1 VGRHRSAV
9 AGGLIRYPT
18 DRESL
23 ERDCTVELYRSG
35 GPGGQH
41 RNKRDTAVRLT
52 HTATGTVVT
61 ATERRSQSLNRELA
75 FSRMAAAL
83 ETLQARRRRRLPTRP
98 TRGSV
103 RRRLEGKRQNK
114 EKKAGRSWKGED

>member
-1 VGRHRSAV
+1 M
-9 AGGLIRYPT
+9 
-18 DRESL
+18 
-23 ERDCTVELYRSG
+23 ERTCTVETYRSG

-52 HTATGTVVT
+52 HPPTGTVVT

-83 ETLQARRRRRLPTRP
+83 ERLQIRRRRRVATRP

-103 RRRLEGKRQNK
+103 RRRLEAKKRK
-114 EKKAGRSWKGED
+114 KKKKAGRSWKRED

>member
-1 VGRHRSAV
+1 M
-9 AGGLIRYPT
+9 
-18 DRESL
+18 
-23 ERDCTVELYRSG
+23 ELYRSG

>member
-1 VGRHRSAV
+1 ME
-9 AGGLIRYPT
+9 T
-18 DRESL
+18 
-23 ERDCTVELYRSG
+23 YRAG

-52 HTATGTVVT
+52 HPPTGIVVT

-83 ETLQARRRRRLPTRP
+83 EKRQARRRRRVATRP

-103 RRRLEGKRQNK
+103 RRRLEAKKRKKQ
-114 EKKAGRSWKGED
+114 KKAGRSWKRED

>member
-1 VGRHRSAV
+1 M
-9 AGGLIRYPT
+9 YPL

-23 ERDCTVELYRSG
+23 ERDCEVSFYRAG

-52 HTATGTVVT
+52 HTPTGLTVT

-75 FSRMAAAL
+75 FARMAALL
-83 ETLQARRRRRLPTRP
+83 EKQQQKRKRRRPTRP

-103 RRRLEGKRQNK
+103 RRRLEAKRRNSL
-114 EKKAGRSWKGED
+114 KKASRSFKGD